1 MLKKTLLTLVLGL
14 GLSSSLYAGDQLKT
28 DMYKLSSTMSEA
40 QFGFFRNDKEATLAA
55 VIKLN
60 KETSEILGDK
70 KTITALLPEEVKYK
84 ASIAINSADMIS
96 RYAKEIED
104 VLNDKNMRSIE
115 KEMKTQRAF
124 ADIQNQCFRC
134 HNLVRDWK

>member
-1 MLKKTLLTLVLGL
+1 MLKKTLLTVVLSLGL
-14 GLSSSLYAGDQLKT
+14 ASSLYAGDQLRA
-28 DMYKLSSTMSEA
+28 DMQILSATMSDV
-40 QFGFFRNDKEATLAA
+40 QFGFFKNDKVATLAA
-55 VIKLN
+55 VMKLN

-70 KTITALLPEEVKYK
+70 KTITALLPDEVKYK

-104 VLNDKNMRSIE
+104 VLNDKNMKAIE
-115 KEMKTQRAF
+115 KEMKTQRSF
-124 ADIQNQCFRC
+124 LDIQNQCFRC